1 MKQKTND
8 DQIDL
13 KRVIMVHAAELSA
26 RIMQL
31 SNQGLLTYTP
41 TQLLP
46 VDNPDLCNLV
56 WEGIIRILTVDLL
69 LRDSRYKNRNEQLKS
84 QVYTILAEG
93 GDEQKVREL
102 LNQVIET
109 ESAAVGVENLDLI
122 KREAERRLAEAL
134 EFIKDKYKIR
144 FEWMISVLVL
154 DAIISVS
161 PIPFSPHMV
170 RILHAFG
177 DWIAK
182 EDLNLPEKESGG
194 TKPDYDLIN
203 LPDHYPNLL
212 KVWHS
217 AKQDAKKAQKDPL
230 LKENWRKRIQGSYE
244 YDLPDDLIEWLNV
257 NIQERQAKLMARSD
271 LEHLTNKLKAGY
283 MLIAPSDIAVEHSAR
298 LCGIPPYYYSI
309 SHLQRMLREKKGLW
323 FKSAF

>member
-8 DQIDL
+8 DQTDL

-56 WEGIIRILTVDLL
+56 WEGILRILTVDLL

-84 QVYTILAEG
+84 QAYMILVEG
-93 GDEQKVREL
+93 GDEQKVRER
-102 LNQVIET
+102 LNQIIET
-109 ESAAVGVENLDLI
+109 ASAGVGVENLDLI

-144 FEWMISVLVL
+144 FEWMISSLVI
-154 DAIISVS
+154 DAIISAS

-170 RILHAFG
+170 RNLHAFG

-182 EDLNLPEKESGG
+182 DDLNLQEKESGG
-194 TKPDYDLIN
+194 MTPHYDLTN

-212 KVWHS
+212 KIWQA
-217 AKQDAKKAQKDPL
+217 AKQDAKKAQKELL
-230 LKENWRKRIQGSYE
+230 LKENWRKRIQGSYK
-244 YDLPDDLIEWLNV
+244 YDLPDDLIEWLNT
-257 NIQERQAKLMARSD
+257 NEQERQAKLTGRSD
-271 LEHLTNKLKAGY
+271 LKYLPKRLKDGYVLT
-283 MLIAPSDIAVEHSAR
+283 MPSDFAVEHSAR
-298 LCGIPPYYYSI
+298 LCGAPPYYYSK
-309 SHLQRMLREKKGLW
+309 SHLQGILREKKALW